1 MPEILGIT
9 ISFFC
14 RVLSPCYLF
23 NKYWTVTCN
32 YSFIISFPFQFLNP
46 AASMPW
52 VISELTKMNFL
63 PHAFACCTW
72 WILNAFLIWLLLSTK
87 EKLRVIFPD
96 GWGFKVGELG
106 HGHRG
111 WNPQPLFWNSTP
123 HQYDYHAP
131 FLLLSLTPLAP
142 SSCEFP
148 FVWPA
153 NKMTWRFIKQLDP
166 FYCRE

>member
-87 EKLRVIFPD
+87 EKLQHFSRWMRVQSGRVRTWTSGLEP
-96 GWGFKVGELG
+96 
-106 HGHRG
+106 
-111 WNPQPLFWNSTP
+111 STS
-123 HQYDYHAP
+123 
-131 FLLLSLTPLAP
+131 FL
-142 SSCEFP
+142 E
-148 FVWPA
+148 
-153 NKMTWRFIKQLDP
+153 LDP
-166 FYCRE
+166 SPIRLSCSFSSPQFNTSCSLFMWVSFCLAC